1 MLDQFREMKTLHT
14 ALLVLLCLAC
24 LIPGYYVNNID
35 SHDWGGDFAMYIR
48 QAENIVEGIPQTDNN
63 YIFNS
68 ENAVLGPKTYP
79 IGFPLILAPV
89 YAAYGN
95 DISAFVDLIA
105 ILSVLFGLMVFVLL
119 RDRVHWILALIVSMG
134 ISYHTTLLFFKRE
147 VMADIPFAVFAL
159 LALYAIDKKKWW
171 LAGASL
177 LLAVL
182 TKSIGLSLLFVVS
195 FILFMNRNEASYSLR
210 ITSLLKK
217 PTAKVLTGVV
227 LTYFLL
233 NNILFQT
240 ASGEGYGTVW
250 SDFDLIKV
258 FSNNF
263 NYYFEFLRWFLFDSI
278 SEKPS
283 GTIATGVFLSLGLV
297 GWVISSFKRLG
308 AFEVWLPIYVLVLLA
323 YPYHA
328 SGLRF
333 LLPIIPLLFLYV
345 ATIFGSLNKTAK
357 PVLVLLA
364 AIPFLFT
371 FQRASDLVQNWPKD
385 VEGPQSANAVAMFDF
400 VKNETEPESSILF
413 NKPRV
418 LALYTDRASMAN
430 GRYQSQESLVNQLD
444 SIPVDYLIHAH
455 ALWNPGLDTLL
466 KEQKTRTELLYDS
479 AGFKVFKW
487 KH

>member
-1 MLDQFREMKTLHT
+1 MLDQFREMKTLHS

-24 LIPGYYVNNID
+24 LIPSYYVNNID
-35 SHDWGGDFAMYIR
+35 SHDWGGDFAMYIK

-79 IGFPLILAPV
+79 IGFPLILAPT
-89 YAAYGN
+89 YAAFGN
-95 DISAFVDLIA
+95 DISAFIDLMA
-105 ILSVLFGLMVFVLL
+105 DLSVLFGLMIFVLL
-119 RDRVHWILALIVSMG
+119 RDRVHWVFALFVSLG

-147 VMADIPFAVFAL
+147 VMADIPFALFAL
-159 LALYAIDKKKWW
+159 LALFAIERKKWW

-195 FILFMNRNEASYSLR
+195 FILFMNRSNSPSIPTIDLF
-210 ITSLLKK
+210 KK
-217 PTAKVLTGVV
+217 PIVKVLVV
-227 LTYFLL
+227 VMLGYFLL
-233 NNILFQT
+233 NYLVFQT

-250 SDFDLIKV
+250 SDFDLITV

-278 SEKPS
+278 SDKPS

-297 GWVISSFKRLG
+297 GWGISSFKKLG

-345 ATIFGSLNKTAK
+345 ATVFGSLNKTAK
-357 PVLVLLA
+357 PILVLLA

-371 FQRASDLVQNWPKD
+371 FQRASDLVQSWPKD

-430 GRYQSQESLVNQLD
+430 GRYQSQESLINQLD
-444 SIPVDYLIHAH
+444 SIPVDYLIHAD

-466 KEQKTRTELLYDS
+466 QEQKTRTELLYDS